1 MSRRRCSM
9 ASLKRSAAI
18 GRPYLTA
25 ERQLVARDASFALTA
40 FWLMVTLGRVI
51 FVLLDRSATW
61 DRYRGARPVLDYTIW
76 GLNMRP
82 RRMIAGHTLTV
93 ALKAGAR
100 VHWGV
105 NGRKEVRDIDTR
117 DTGLGVHVADLPVA
131 ALAAGETIQFTF
143 LWAETQ
149 AWEGRDYE
157 VLVIAA

>member
-1 MSRRRCSM
+1 M

-76 GLNMRP
+76 GPNMRP